1 MGHLPAV
8 QIVLDG
14 QPVALPDQALG
25 KLSSVRAQLEW
36 LALRRDR
43 MLTALWVDGVAV
55 NLQQPSVEWQRFQ
68 RVEARSISFGELGV
82 SMIATVQRE
91 ARETAARV
99 RFAGAQVLINAW
111 PEAYRLVRRLEAE
124 TRTLLLVIGFIEEL
138 CSEPVSLSA
147 AAARVIRDHMESID
161 RLQER
166 LHAVAA
172 QRTVADLSDFLLLAM
187 APWVERLAA
196 LLGAKDE

>member
-1 MGHLPAV
+1 
-8 QIVLDG
+8 
-14 QPVALPDQALG
+14 
-25 KLSSVRAQLEW
+25 
-36 LALRRDR
+36 
-43 MLTALWVDGVAV
+43 
-55 NLQQPSVEWQRFQ
+55 
-68 RVEARSISFGELGV
+68 
-82 SMIATVQRE
+82 MIATVQRE